1 MGKFYLEENPLSRKQ
16 KKPKTPQFGN
26 EVLDGLVYDQLPKGL
41 SCLIQGYLGSR
52 GDALFKQLVIHQV
65 KKGNL
70 VDLVLTEPTSR
81 ILFEDLIPLQSDT
94 FAILDASNT
103 NIPNATYSSKLSFYD
118 LRLKVGQMLDRL
130 PKPKTDHFLFY
141 WTLNPLLIN
150 FPTKEVT
157 QYFFKMVQDCAQ
169 KGRKEFF
176 YIQSDITSEQ
186 VMSALTSVAHC
197 VIKLEPQIL
206 QNDLTVTK
214 LRILKMLGA
223 SYNTT
228 STVLD

>member
-1 MGKFYLEENPLSRKQ
+1 LEENLLNQRQ

-26 EVLDGLVYDQLPKGL
+26 KVLDGLVPDQIPKGF
-41 SCLIQGYLGSR
+41 SCLIQGFLGSR
-52 GDALFKQLVIHQV
+52 GDVLFKQLVKHQV
-65 KKGNL
+65 ETGSL

-81 ILFEDLIPLQSDT
+81 ILFEDLIPLQGET
-94 FAILDASNT
+94 FSILDASNT
-103 NIPNATYSSKLSFYD
+103 NIPKATYSSKLSFYD
-118 LRLKVGQMLDRL
+118 LRLKVGQMLDRVQ
-130 PKPKTDHFLFY
+130 KPKTDHYLFY
-141 WTLNPLLIN
+141 WTMNPLLIN

-186 VMSALTSVAHC
+186 VMSALTSVAHG

-214 LRILKMLGA
+214 LRILKMLGV

-228 STVLD
+228 STVLE